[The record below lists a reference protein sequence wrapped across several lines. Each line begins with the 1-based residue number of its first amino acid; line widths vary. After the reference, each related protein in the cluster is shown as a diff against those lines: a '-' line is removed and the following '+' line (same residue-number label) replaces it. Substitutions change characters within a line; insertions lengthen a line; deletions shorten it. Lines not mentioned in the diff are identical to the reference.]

1 MTMFACFLF
10 RTFVT
15 GCSYLWSTVHHLT
28 VMMPSCHYL
37 PSLNMRFH
45 HFFYNFKLF
54 TCFRCC
60 LLLACLRFTAYP
72 TFTTVILKLET
83 FVSAQSL
90 TIILGK
96 NQTKIVNYKQLI
108 LSRSVCN
115 ILYIFV
121 NFHSSRIIFRHYCNL

>member
-1 MTMFACFLF
+1 M
-10 RTFVT
+10 
-15 GCSYLWSTVHHLT
+15 
-28 VMMPSCHYL
+28 
-37 PSLNMRFH
+37 
-45 HFFYNFKLF
+45 
-54 TCFRCC
+54 CFRCC
-60 LLLACLRFTAYP
+60 LLLACLRFTAYH

-96 NQTKIVNYKQLI
+96 NKIKIVNYKQLI